1 MAKPIRL
8 LKPKLEIFFHSTAK
22 IGLRIRIALSIVIE
36 VLLRM
41 IDKAGRWTIWREFCG
56 SGDMAEGNKCGWIE
70 RFSHS
75 RDHKSSD
82 FLQYFFLKK
91 VRRKIYS
98 LRLNH
103 PLSNDF
109 TFCIVLKMVD

>member
-8 LKPKLEIFFHSTAK
+8 LKPKLEIFLHSTAK
-22 IGLRIRIALSIVIE
+22 IGLRVRIALSIVIE

-56 SGDMAEGNKCGWIE
+56 SGDRAEANKCGWIE
-70 RFSHS
+70 RFSHN

-91 VRRKIYS
+91 V
-98 LRLNH
+98 
-103 PLSNDF
+103 
-109 TFCIVLKMVD
+109 